1 MAVGDP
7 RRESSRR
14 WLSYALLVTVG
25 VTTVLPFVWMVSASL
40 KPGGVFYQED
50 RWWQNWVP
58 GKSSAWIVEDG
69 RETAV
74 RRVAETAA
82 GIEVRLLE
90 EDEEPASGPGKVLD
104 TKIVDQAQYHEGW
117 RAQFRWRNFPDAWNA
132 VNLGRGYSNSLL
144 VALLVTLGQVFTSS
158 LAAYAFARLK
168 FWGRD
173 VLFFGYL
180 ATMMIPSAVTMI
192 PVYVLFARG
201 PALLNGLFGTSIF
214 TADFYLFGTIEVGHL
229 LGMDSYM
236 ALVLPGIFSAF
247 GTFMLRQF
255 FMTVPGE
262 LEEAARMDGCSAF
275 GVYWRIFLPISKP
288 AVATLALMTFMGAW
302 RNFTWPL
309 IVAQSAALR
318 TLPVM
323 LSYFIGE
330 HSQEYNLLMAGSLIV
345 LIPEILLFVFV
356 QRYFVEGIRMG
367 AVKG

>member
-1 MAVGDP
+1 MPVRNP
-7 RRESSRR
+7 RREAIRR
-14 WLSYALLVTVG
+14 GLSYALLTIVG
-25 VTTVLPFVWMVSASL
+25 ITTLLPFVWMLSASL
-40 KPGGVFYQED
+40 KPGGVFYEED

-58 GKSSAWIVEDG
+58 GKSRAWIIEDG
-69 RETAV
+69 REIPV
-74 RRVAETAA
+74 RKVAETET
-82 GIEVRLLE
+82 GIEVR
-90 EDEEPASGPGKVLD
+90 VLD
-104 TKIVDQAQYHEGW
+104 GEQEPLFVPRAQYHEGW
-117 RAQFRWRNFPDAWNA
+117 RAEIRWRNFPDAWNA

-144 VALLVTLGQVFTSS
+144 VAFLVTLGQVFTSS
-158 LAAYAFARLK
+158 MAAFAFARLK
-168 FWGRD
+168 FFGRD
-173 VLFFGYL
+173 LLFFGYL

-201 PALLNGLFGTSIF
+201 PALLDEFFGTSIF

-247 GTFMLRQF
+247 GTFMLRQL
-255 FMTVPGE
+255 FMTVPAE
-262 LEEAARMDGCSAF
+262 LEEAARMDGCTAF